1 VPIYKRCRED
11 WPRLNGF
18 SRRHREEIHASNG
31 TTKCKL
37 TLAANIGCLDVV
49 RVRTRTQDA
58 VRVARRWTD
67 GVGWRHRK
75 PGKGRNRNRQE
86 LVHAVAAATGQSKA
100 AASEAIDAFIGTVTK
115 AVTKGDAVQLVGFGS
130 FSTGARAARVGRNP
144 STGAEI
150 QIPAAKTVKFTA
162 GKAFKDAAPK

>member
-1 VPIYKRCRED
+1 MNK
-11 WPRLNGF
+11 
-18 SRRHREEIHASNG
+18 
-31 TTKCKL
+31 
-37 TLAANIGCLDVV
+37 
-49 RVRTRTQDA
+49 
-58 VRVARRWTD
+58 
-67 GVGWRHRK
+67 
-75 PGKGRNRNRQE
+75 QE
-86 LVHAVAAATGQSKA
+86 LVHAVAVATGQSKA

-130 FSTGARAARVGRNP
+130 FSTGARAARMGRNP